1 MDGTRD
7 EYGRRPLTESER
19 NELLDQPLV
28 GIFST
33 LTIEGRIHSVPVHF
47 RPGGGD
53 LRVLTEP
60 NSMKCRNARRSGR
73 ATLCVETTVGGTDR
87 RFVSAE
93 GSVSIQ
99 EPVPLEDLK
108 ALHRRYGWHGGEEL
122 DPLGYT
128 DSVIL
133 VLRPERWIAWSDAD

>member
-1 MDGTRD
+1 MDGRRD

-19 NELLDQPLV
+19 DELLDQPLV

-33 LTIEGRIHSVPVHF
+33 LNVEGRIHSVPVHF
-47 RPGGGD
+47 RPAGGD
-53 LRVLTEP
+53 LRVLTES

-93 GSVSIQ
+93 GSVSI
-99 EPVPLEDLK
+99 EESVSLEDLT
-108 ALHRRYGWHGGEEL
+108 ALHRRYGWNDGEEL
-122 DPLGYT
+122 NPLGYAG
-128 DSVIL
+128 SVIL
-133 VLRPERWIAWSDAD
+133 VLRPECWIAWSDAD